1 MKKYNKLIRDKIPE
15 IIKKSGGKA
24 IVHRANSKEYWKKL
38 KEKLLEEV
46 KEFFKKESQEE
57 FVDILEVIEA
67 IRIFKKFG
75 SKKVLAV
82 KRKKLKE
89 RGGFSKRII
98 LEES

>member
-1 MKKYNKLIRDKIPE
+1 MKRYNKLVRDKIPE
-15 IIKKSGGKA
+15 IIEKKGGKA
-24 IVHRANSKEYWKKL
+24 IVHRANSKEYWEKL

-46 KEFFKKESQEE
+46 KEFFKSESIEE
-57 FVDILEVIEA
+57 FADILEVNDA

-75 SKKVLAV
+75 GRKILAV

-89 RGGFSKRII
+89 RGGFKKRII

>member
-15 IIKKSGGKA
+15 IINKRGGKA
-24 IVHRANSKEYWKKL
+24 VVHKANSQEYWKKL

-46 KEFFKKESQEE
+46 KEFFKNETIEE
-57 FVDILEVIEA
+57 LADILEVVEA
-67 IRIFKKFG
+67 IRVFKKFDN
-75 SKKVLAV
+75 KKVLDV

-89 RGGFSKRII
+89 RGGFRKRII

>member
-15 IIKKSGGKA
+15 IINKRGGKV
-24 IVHRANSKEYWKKL
+24 IIHKANSQEYWKKL

-46 KEFFKKESQEE
+46 KEFFKNETIEE
-57 FVDILEVIEA
+57 LADILEVVEA

-75 SKKVLAV
+75 GRKVLAV
-82 KRKKLKE
+82 KSKKLKE
-89 RGGFSKRII
+89 RGGFRKRII

>member
-15 IIKKSGGKA
+15 IINKRGGKV
-24 IVHRANSKEYWKKL
+24 IIHKANSQEYWKKL

-46 KEFFKKESQEE
+46 KEFFKNETIEE
-57 FVDILEVIEA
+57 LADILEVVEA
-67 IRIFKKFG
+67 IRVFKKFDN
-75 SKKVLAV
+75 KKVLDV

-89 RGGFSKRII
+89 RGGFRKRII